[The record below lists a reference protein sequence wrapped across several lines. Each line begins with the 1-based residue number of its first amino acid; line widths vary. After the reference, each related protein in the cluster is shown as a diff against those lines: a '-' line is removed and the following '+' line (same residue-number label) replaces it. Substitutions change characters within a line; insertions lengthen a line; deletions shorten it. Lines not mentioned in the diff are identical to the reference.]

1 MPIFSKNKFETNFER
16 YTKKVK
22 KPKCDENDQR
32 CKVFRKNP
40 GTLHKKLIN
49 NFLNKNV
56 ENWLILLCPIIQ
68 QFSSIKVLEQTHTC
82 HDHHPGFPV
91 KKCAKILTQL

>member
-1 MPIFSKNKFETNFER
+1 MIG
-16 YTKKVK
+16 
-22 KPKCDENDQR
+22 
-32 CKVFRKNP
+32 KNP
-40 GTLHKKLIN
+40 GTLHKKRIN